1 MVTTVACQCSSSF
14 ALATSHL
21 PFCVARMKY
30 LPLQLL
36 FAALILVCGIYCS
49 CGPMRMKNVPNY
61 KNIMEGKPKKV
72 INVQSPHGVC
82 VADNGMFAVVPY
94 MTTKS
99 FHLYYG
105 CGKQMQVV
113 SLPSERRGTKFI
125 HCTFAGDNLYVTAS
139 NKEIYKFSM
148 NGTFIKVMASGEG
161 YGFITSCGNDMLY
174 VTVGKSLIAY
184 HNEKEEWR
192 VEVPTNLAARQPTI
206 GLDKNIHL
214 TTRTNKVLFYSLE
227 GKPLGSKEYEGLKSG
242 DGIAIDAA
250 GNTLVVARTG
260 SQKLLVYSPCGKLI
274 KTIQFDGPADVEIG
288 YDGTIIV
295 TDLTKNEVFLY

>member
-1 MVTTVACQCSSSF
+1 MVTTVAS
-14 ALATSHL
+14 LLLHLSHL

-61 KNIMEGKPKKV
+61 KNITDGKPKKA
-72 INVQSPHGVC
+72 INVPSPHGVC
-82 VADNGMFAVVPY
+82 VADNGIFAVVPY

-105 CGKQMQVV
+105 CGKQMKVV
-113 SLPSERRGTKFI
+113 SLPSERRGTKFL
-125 HCTFAGDNLYVTAS
+125 HCTFTGDNLYVTAS

-148 NGTFIKVMASGEG
+148 NGTFIKVMASGEN
-161 YGFITSCGNDMLY
+161 YGFITSCGNDTLY
-174 VTVGKSLIAY
+174 VTVPWGKSLIAY

-192 VEVPTNLAARQPTI
+192 VEVPAIQARQPTI
-206 GLDKNIHL
+206 DLDKNIHL
-214 TTRTNKVLFYSLE
+214 TTRTNKVMFYSLKGE
-227 GKPLGSKEYEGLKSG
+227 PLGSKEYEGLTTG

-250 GNTLVVARTG
+250 GNTLIVSRKD
-260 SQKLLVYSPCGKLI
+260 SEKLLVYSPCGKLI
-274 KTIQFDGPADVEIG
+274 KTIQFDAPADVDIG
-288 YDGTIIV
+288 IDGTIIV
-295 TDLTKNEVFLY
+295 TDVGKNKVFLY

>member
-1 MVTTVACQCSSSF
+1 
-14 ALATSHL
+14 
-21 PFCVARMKY
+21 
-30 LPLQLL
+30 
-36 FAALILVCGIYCS
+36 
-49 CGPMRMKNVPNY
+49 MRMTNVPDY
-61 KNIMEGKPKKV
+61 KNIMDGKPKKV

-82 VADNGMFAVVPY
+82 VADSGIFAVVPY
-94 MTTKS
+94 KNVGS

-105 CGKQMQVV
+105 SGEQMKVV
-113 SLPSERRGTKFI
+113 QLPSGHTKLI

-148 NGTFIKVMASGEG
+148 NGAFIKVMASGEG

-192 VEVPTNLAARQPTI
+192 VEVPANLASQPTI
-206 GLDKNIHL
+206 DLDKNIHL
-214 TTRTNKVLFYSLE
+214 TTKTNKVLFYSLKGE
-227 GKPLGSKEYEGLKSG
+227 LLGSKEYEGLKTG

-250 GNTLVVARTG
+250 GNTLIVARAG

-274 KTIQFDGPADVEIG
+274 KTIQFDGPADVDIG
-288 YDGTIIV
+288 NDGTIIV
-295 TDLTKNEVFLY
+295 TDLTKNRVFLY